1 MAPGVLQSSLAGA
14 GGFLLAPQ
22 PLATLGAQL
31 PAAFPW
37 CGWPWMAHLHPGW
50 LLQSCQLSPALL
62 PVLLPVGPETIYSR
76 QGRVCRKGF
85 VCPPRSPGPGEGEQP
100 LSQVVCSA
108 PSNSCVTAL
117 GFTPGWQ
124 PGSCLASTPRA
135 QLVMVRTPGR
145 AAGAAQEVPRA
156 CRKGASPSR
165 VPAHRTE
172 HLLQP
177 LPGCLSFSLTKTGAL
192 PAPRLIPW
200 CLLPMAAPWGP
211 LEHLEVSPS
220 PGLTFHF
227 SFHPSS
233 SDPSSFLL

>member
-22 PLATLGAQL
+22 PLATLRAQL

-108 PSNSCVTAL
+108 PSNSCH
-117 GFTPGWQ
+117 
-124 PGSCLASTPRA
+124 SPR
-135 QLVMVRTPGR
+135 LHPWL
-145 AAGAAQEVPRA
+145 AAGFLPRRHPQGSAGDGQNPREGCWSCSGGAQSLQERGIAQPS
-156 CRKGASPSR
+156 AS
-165 VPAHRTE
+165 
-172 HLLQP
+172 
-177 LPGCLSFSLTKTGAL
+177 
-192 PAPRLIPW
+192 
-200 CLLPMAAPWGP
+200 
-211 LEHLEVSPS
+211 SP
-220 PGLTFHF
+220 H
-227 SFHPSS
+227 
-233 SDPSSFLL
+233 